1 MSDLFGLGKFWE
13 KLIDVSAKW
22 LWGLYNDYKEPKRL
36 EQKWTI
42 EAENKKKMIIAEAEG
57 YSEALKIKV
66 RTDLEMRALSRL
78 SFQESKKQQ
87 NIENILE
94 WASKM
99 DDWEV
104 SDEKVDDDWITRFFN
119 IAWDIS
125 LEKIQIIWSKILA
138 WEIKKPWTHS
148 LRTLEVIR
156 NISSLEAEIFNK
168 IAWIVYDNESILKLW
183 NNYIK
188 IEKITGVSYK
198 DFLLLEEAWLMSTS
212 QTLSVTYFNDNNSSL
227 LIVINFKNKFIGCKV
242 SKSNIKFPVFKLT
255 KAWKELLSVVSPN
268 VNENYFEEL
277 CNYLKSQWC
286 TYEIN
291 NL

>member
-1 MSDLFGLGKFWE
+1 M
-13 KLIDVSAKW
+13 
-22 LWGLYNDYKEPKRL
+22 
-36 EQKWTI
+36 
-42 EAENKKKMIIAEAEG
+42 
-57 YSEALKIKV
+57 
-66 RTDLEMRALSRL
+66 
-78 SFQESKKQQ
+78 
-87 NIENILE
+87 
-94 WASKM
+94 
-99 DDWEV
+99 
-104 SDEKVDDDWITRFFN
+104 
-119 IAWDIS
+119 
-125 LEKIQIIWSKILA
+125 
-138 WEIKKPWTHS
+138 
-148 LRTLEVIR
+148 IR